1 MPQMHLRQSRFT
13 CSTCWPFTKNKEH
26 KNLKESGHSRH
37 IYQNKL
43 DKGHFQHDV
52 AYGDFKD
59 LPKRT
64 ASDKLLNGLALMV
77 YIFLIKRLKI
87 MTHVICADLL
97 QVVLLNYVEP
107 TIS

>member
-64 ASDKLLNGLALMV
+64 ASAKLSNGLALMV
-77 YIFLIKRLKI
+77 YIFFDKKAKDNDTCYMCRSAAGGTIKLCW
-87 MTHVICADLL
+87 T
-97 QVVLLNYVEP
+97 NN
-107 TIS
+107 